1 MRNMIAVLGY
11 ETSRSFW
18 RLVYPTS
25 RTPGMPD
32 VAAPRSSYLCNAR
45 DFKALWPSW
54 LTQEILDL
62 DDGRVHLLAFDWK
75 NRRESPSHV
84 AHVWSGPVP
93 DGSFY
98 DLGTGLYVCSP
109 QFLFLQTAATHSLA
123 QTIAY
128 GDELCGTY
136 SFDPFSERGMRSR
149 KRLMSLAALRSYTNA
164 AHGCP
169 GHRQACRALQYM
181 VENSASPAETKD
193 EMLICLPFRYGGY
206 NVLVPELN
214 PEFPLSPAAARF
226 VHKSVLYPDLFWENA
241 NLAIEHYGWYDHSGE
256 TKSTSDRARVN
267 ALKEMGLEVIELTAD
282 QVGDL
287 VVFETIV
294 LRIAALVGK
303 LIDPS
308 KLGPLPQRIA
318 LRHELS
324 EWNANGGRKSR

>member
-1 MRNMIAVLGY
+1 
-11 ETSRSFW
+11 
-18 RLVYPTS
+18 
-25 RTPGMPD
+25 
-32 VAAPRSSYLCNAR
+32 
-45 DFKALWPSW
+45 
-54 LTQEILDL
+54 
-62 DDGRVHLLAFDWK
+62 
-75 NRRESPSHV
+75 
-84 AHVWSGPVP
+84 
-93 DGSFY
+93 
-98 DLGTGLYVCSP
+98 
-109 QFLFLQTAATHSLA
+109 
-123 QTIAY
+123 
-128 GDELCGTY
+128 
-136 SFDPFSERGMRSR
+136 
-149 KRLMSLAALRSYTNA
+149 
-164 AHGCP
+164 
-169 GHRQACRALQYM
+169 

-241 NLAIEHYGWYDHSGE
+241 NLAIEHYGWYDHSGK
-256 TKSTSDRARVN
+256 TKSASDRARVN

-287 VVFETIV
+287 AVFETIV
-294 LRIAALVGK
+294 VRIAALVGK